1 MSHFSL
7 KNKTAFITGGCSG
20 IGLAVAKRYIEA
32 GATVILADLHDGDG
46 IAEKIGAHYLHLNV
60 TDEKQVEETLAK
72 ASKLHGKLD
81 VLLNNAGVGDLPG
94 TIEEGDTAI
103 WHKLVNVN
111 LFGVLFG
118 LKYGPKNM
126 NNGGSII
133 NTSSQAA
140 VTKLPGGEPYA
151 ATKAAVLSL
160 SQTSALE
167 LGPRQIRVNSVCPT
181 YTHTPMTSE
190 NWEEEGALIQTFSA
204 MNRAATTDDM
214 IGIFHFLAA
223 DESNLISGQTFVV
236 DGGWTAG
243 VSYGAI
249 DAILKNKKE

>member
-1 MSHFSL
+1 MGHFSL
-7 KNKTAFITGGCSG
+7 KNKKAFITGGCSG

-46 IAEKIGAHYLHLNV
+46 IAEEIGAHYLHLNV
-60 TDEKQVEETLAK
+60 TEEKQVADAFEK
-72 ASKLHGKLD
+72 ASKLVGKLD
-81 VLLNNAGVGDLPG
+81 VILNNAGVGDLPG

-103 WHKLVNVN
+103 WQKLVNVN
-111 LFGVLFG
+111 LFGVLYG

-126 NNGGSII
+126 NDGGSIV
-133 NTSSQAA
+133 NTASQAA

-181 YTHTPMTSE
+181 YTYTPMTSE
-190 NWEEEGALIQTFSA
+190 NWEEEGTLIKTFSA
-204 MNRAATTDDM
+204 MDRTATTKDM

-223 DESNLISGQTFVV
+223 DESSLISGQTFVV

-249 DAILKNKKE
+249 NTIIKNKE